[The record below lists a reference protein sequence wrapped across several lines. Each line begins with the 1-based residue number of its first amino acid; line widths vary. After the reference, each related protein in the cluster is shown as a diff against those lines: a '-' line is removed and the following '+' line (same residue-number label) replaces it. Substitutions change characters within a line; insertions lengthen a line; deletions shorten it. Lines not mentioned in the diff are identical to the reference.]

1 MRRNFRTNSSGQL
14 LIVAALAVALL
25 ISSTTLYVFELSDG
39 NTNAYSESFNDLILS
54 LKQSTKHTIISS
66 LGNVS
71 NGGERTVVTSNFN
84 ELAQAFREL
93 SRCGFCNLTYVL
105 ANDSRYD
112 SGVWLSW
119 STSGI
124 GVSSA
129 YVDAGLSVYGATEQ
143 VVVNYGLNITT
154 ATLVTGDYTVVAGD
168 EKLVN
173 LTCNTY
179 NEGKSALAKNIT
191 VYYEN
196 LGNWTIVDASNNLSI
211 VDFGNG
217 TYKISFNVNAPS
229 SNVQVSVHVFD
240 LREIFVQANITCA
253 EA

>member
-54 LKQSTKHTIISS
+54 LKQSIKHTMISS

-71 NGGERTVVTSNFN
+71 NGGERTVVALDLD

-93 SRCGFCNLTYVL
+93 NRYGFCNLTYVL
-105 ANDSRYD
+105 ANDSRYN

-119 STSGI
+119 NTNGM

-143 VVVNYGLNITT
+143 VVVDYGLNITT
-154 ATLVTGDYTVVAGD
+154 ATLLTGDYTVVAGD

-173 LTCNTY
+173 LTCNIY

-196 LGNWTIVDASNNLSI
+196 LANWTIIDASNNLSI
-211 VDFGNG
+211 VDRGNG
-217 TYKISFNVNAPS
+217 TYQISFNVNVPS
-229 SNVQVSVHVFD
+229 SSVQVSVHVFD
-240 LREIFVQANITCA
+240 LREIFVQANVTCA